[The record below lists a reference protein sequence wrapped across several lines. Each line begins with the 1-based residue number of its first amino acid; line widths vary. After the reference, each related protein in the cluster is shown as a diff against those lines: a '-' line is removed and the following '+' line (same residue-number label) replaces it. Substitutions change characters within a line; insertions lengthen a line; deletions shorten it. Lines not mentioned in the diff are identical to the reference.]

1 MKRVAQELIRKMA
14 GMIVNEADPEKAI
27 LFGSR
32 ARGDAREA
40 SGGKDAV

>member
-1 MKRVAQELIRKMA
+1 MKRVAQELIRKMVDI
-14 GMIVNEADPEKAI
+14 IVNEADPEKAI

-40 SGGKDAV
+40 SGGRDAV